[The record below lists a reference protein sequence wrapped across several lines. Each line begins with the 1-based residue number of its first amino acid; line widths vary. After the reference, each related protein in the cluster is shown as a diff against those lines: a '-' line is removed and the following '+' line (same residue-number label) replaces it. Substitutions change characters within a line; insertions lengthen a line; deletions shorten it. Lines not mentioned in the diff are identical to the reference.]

1 MVQIPCALFIRLK
14 KFRFSSS
21 SSWMRL
27 FRVFSRRNTRP
38 LLGMMLF
45 TGNSLSNGIIRC
57 GISIALL
64 SLTSSTLFG
73 RPLVFSVPNA
83 VVLDSGVLEVVDIE
97 VGTRGVGSSVVVSTS
112 DIDVTGML
120 TSILTEVVNSLSFT
134 PFTVV
139 DCNIALLSTSGAP
152 LLPSNSLNWTVVLL
166 SSNSLNWTV
175 VLGMRVPLFKS
186 LKMTGKTVLTGNS
199 VLFSTSSA
207 GADVILVAA
216 ETVLTGNSVTFT
228 MSFPGEDV
236 ILLGVL
242 MAKDVLCSG
251 VACL

>member
-1 MVQIPCALFIRLK
+1 
-14 KFRFSSS
+14 
-21 SSWMRL
+21 MRL

-73 RPLVFSVPNA
+73 CPLVFSVPDA
-83 VVLDSGVLEVVDIE
+83 GLLDSGVLEVVDIE
-97 VGTRGVGSSVVVSTS
+97 VGTRGAGSSVVVSTS

-152 LLPSNSLNWTVVLL
+152 LLPSNS
-166 SSNSLNWTV
+166 SNWTV
-175 VLGMRVPLFKS
+175 VLGMRVLL

-199 VLFSTSSA
+199 VTFAMSFP
-207 GADVILVAA
+207 GADVIL
-216 ETVLTGNSVTFT
+216 
-228 MSFPGEDV
+228 
-236 ILLGVL
+236 GVV

-251 VACL
+251 VTCL